1 MYWKKISWFSVTTA
15 QSLIFHP
22 LTANLRET
30 KKVKINKKNIRMK
43 NLKNFAAAAIM
54 MVLCAALSVL
64 TSCSGSDMDMD
75 ERQEPITPEV
85 STKVD
90 DTYINHNWNEGKNS
104 FVDNATSVTKFT
116 DYGQQKS
123 FEIELPATINWTV
136 EEVLRASKTF
146 NAAEVTLGE
155 EVEDIVD
162 EKSLRDTLVFSH
174 DRVITEK
181 FAETSIEMNTRWL
194 NGHVFIAGEKSQ
206 LAYVSIDSVKAM
218 PEQTIVKFIEM
229 ADEANKIERDS
240 FYMPHKA
247 YYTEYSIRGKKNIVK
262 DFTVAGTFLFKQESE
277 EPEEPGKET
286 IEDAEYVNRW
296 FDMDEKKSY
305 MTLNCTWN
313 NGEKEQLTF
322 WVSMPF
328 GWEFPKEWS
337 KNVSTEGPSKFV
349 SLVQDANPN
358 MTEFTEVKNTNETNG
373 MEHGIVYRRKISSKT
388 NFKFTDFDEILSSF
402 HHESYIKINGKDFQF
417 LSPSESIAQGVHAQN
432 TTANGN
438 ISTEK
443 NTVKAEITFNQQ
455 LFHASGIV
463 NILREVK
470 QEPVDPTPDPDPDPD
485 PTPDPEPE
493 NPTPDNETIPSEW
506 GEITGVV
513 GVTRIVET
521 IGNNDYWH
529 TCLTLR
535 TTKGQIRVID
545 KNWKTV
551 TNAFMS
557 FDQIYDD
564 NRMTSGAYRNG
575 TVYPAMV
582 TIDGNGWVYTAETK
596 TGINFA
602 VNMTDQR
609 AVTGGIKNFTKDNTA
624 KPTPIVQ
631 HNAEFKTVNG
641 KKILT
646 VTCYNVDDKV
656 TDIFTINCIPSAN

>member
-1 MYWKKISWFSVTTA
+1 
-15 QSLIFHP
+15 
-22 LTANLRET
+22 
-30 KKVKINKKNIRMK
+30 MK

-54 MVLCAALSVL
+54 MVLCAALSVSFV
-64 TSCSGSDMDMD
+64 SCSGSDMDLN
-75 ERQEPITPEV
+75 ERETPIKPEV

-90 DTYINHNWNEGKNS
+90 DTYINHDWAEKENS
-104 FVDNATSVTKFT
+104 FVDEATSVTKYT
-116 DYGQQKS
+116 DLGQQKS
-123 FEIELPATINWTV
+123 FEIKLPATINWTV

-432 TTANGN
+432 TTTNGN

>member
-1 MYWKKISWFSVTTA
+1 
-15 QSLIFHP
+15 
-22 LTANLRET
+22 
-30 KKVKINKKNIRMK
+30 MK

-54 MVLCAALSVL
+54 MVLCAALSVSFV
-64 TSCSGSDMDMD
+64 SCSGSDMDMD
-75 ERQEPITPEV
+75 ERQEPIKPEV

-104 FVDNATSVTKFT
+104 FVDEATSVTKYT
-116 DYGQQKS
+116 DLGQQKS
-123 FEIELPATINWTV
+123 FEIELPATISWSV

-146 NAAEVTLGE
+146 DAAEITLGE

-277 EPEEPGKET
+277 EPEKPGKET

-328 GWEFPKEWS
+328 SWEFPKEWS
-337 KNVSTEGPSKFV
+337 KNVSSEGPSKFV
-349 SLVQDANPN
+349 SLVQDANPS
-358 MTEFTEVKNTNETNG
+358 MTEFSEVKNTNETNG

-432 TTANGN
+432 TTTNGN

-470 QEPVDPTPDPDPDPD
+470 QEPTDPEEPETPTDPE
-485 PTPDPEPE
+485 TPEEPE

-624 KPTPIVQ
+624 KPTPLVQ
-631 HNAEFKTVNG
+631 YNSEFKTVNG

-656 TDIFTINCIPSAN
+656 TDIFTINCIL

>member
-1 MYWKKISWFSVTTA
+1 
-15 QSLIFHP
+15 
-22 LTANLRET
+22 
-30 KKVKINKKNIRMK
+30 MK

-75 ERQEPITPEV
+75 ERQKPITPEV

-90 DTYINHNWNEGKNS
+90 DTYINHNWNEGENS

-146 NAAEVTLGE
+146 DAAEITLGE

-162 EKSLRDTLVFSH
+162 EKSLRDTLIFSH

-194 NGHVFIAGEKSQ
+194 NGHVFIANEKSQ
-206 LAYVSIDSVKAM
+206 LAYVSIDSIKAM

-247 YYTEYSIRGKKNIVK
+247 YYTEYSIRGEKNIEK
-262 DFTVAGTFLFKQESE
+262 TFTVAGTFLFKQESE

-337 KNVSTEGPSKFV
+337 KNVSSEGPSKFV
-349 SLVQDANPN
+349 SLVQDANPS
-358 MTEFTEVKNTNETNG
+358 MTEFSEVKNTNETNG

-470 QEPVDPTPDPDPDPD
+470 QEPTDPEEPETPTDPE
-485 PTPDPEPE
+485 TPEEPE

-582 TIDGNGWVYTAETK
+582 TIDGNGWVYTTETK

-656 TDIFTINCIPSAN
+656 TDIFTINCIL

>member
-1 MYWKKISWFSVTTA
+1 
-15 QSLIFHP
+15 
-22 LTANLRET
+22 
-30 KKVKINKKNIRMK
+30 MK

-54 MVLCAALSVL
+54 MVLCAALSVSFV
-64 TSCSGSDMDMD
+64 SCSGTDIDMNK
-75 ERQEPITPEV
+75 RQEPIKPEV

-90 DTYINHNWNEGKNS
+90 DTYINHDWAERENS
-104 FVDNATSVTKFT
+104 FVDEATSVTKYT
-116 DYGQQKS
+116 DLGQQKS
-123 FEIELPATINWTV
+123 FEIELPATISWSV
-136 EEVLRASKTF
+136 EEVLRTSKTF
-146 NAAEVTLGE
+146 DAAEITLSE

-162 EKSLRDTLVFSH
+162 EKSLRDTLIFSH

-206 LAYVSIDSVKAM
+206 LAYVSIDSIKAM
-218 PEQTIVKFIEM
+218 PEQTTVKFIEM

-337 KNVSTEGPSKFV
+337 KNVSSEGPSKFV
-349 SLVQDANPN
+349 SLVQDANPS
-358 MTEFTEVKNTNETNG
+358 MTEFSEVKNTNETNG

-470 QEPVDPTPDPDPDPD
+470 QEPTDPEEPETPTDPE
-485 PTPDPEPE
+485 TPEEPE

>member
-1 MYWKKISWFSVTTA
+1 
-15 QSLIFHP
+15 
-22 LTANLRET
+22 
-30 KKVKINKKNIRMK
+30 MK

-54 MVLCAALSVL
+54 MVLCAALSVSFV
-64 TSCSGSDMDMD
+64 SCSGSDMDLN
-75 ERQEPITPEV
+75 ERETPIKPEV

-90 DTYINHNWNEGKNS
+90 DTYINHNWAEKENT
-104 FVDNATSVTKFT
+104 FVDEATSVTKYT
-116 DYGQQKS
+116 DLGQQKS

-146 NAAEVTLGE
+146 DATEVTLGE

-349 SLVQDANPN
+349 SLVQDANPS
-358 MTEFTEVKNTNETNG
+358 MTEFAEVKNTNETNG

-557 FDQIYDD
+557 FDQIYDN

>member
-1 MYWKKISWFSVTTA
+1 MD
-15 QSLIFHP
+15 L
-22 LTANLRET
+22 NERET
-30 KKVKINKKNIRMK
+30 
-43 NLKNFAAAAIM
+43 
-54 MVLCAALSVL
+54 
-64 TSCSGSDMDMD
+64 
-75 ERQEPITPEV
+75 PIKPE
-85 STKVD
+85 KVD
-90 DTYINHNWNEGKNS
+90 DTYINHNWAEKENT
-104 FVDNATSVTKFT
+104 FVDEATSVTKYT
-116 DYGQQKS
+116 DLGQQKS

-146 NAAEVTLGE
+146 DATEVTLGE

-349 SLVQDANPN
+349 SLVQDANPS
-358 MTEFTEVKNTNETNG
+358 MTEFAEVKNTNETNG

>member
-1 MYWKKISWFSVTTA
+1 MD
-15 QSLIFHP
+15 L
-22 LTANLRET
+22 NERET
-30 KKVKINKKNIRMK
+30 
-43 NLKNFAAAAIM
+43 
-54 MVLCAALSVL
+54 
-64 TSCSGSDMDMD
+64 
-75 ERQEPITPEV
+75 PIKPEV

-90 DTYINHNWNEGKNS
+90 DTYINHDWAEKENS
-104 FVDNATSVTKFT
+104 FVDEATSVTKYT
-116 DYGQQKS
+116 DLGQQKS
-123 FEIELPATINWTV
+123 FKIELPATINWTV

-146 NAAEVTLGE
+146 DATEVTLGE

-262 DFTVAGTFLFKQESE
+262 NFTVAGTFLFKQESE

-349 SLVQDANPN
+349 SLVQDANPS

-624 KPTPIVQ
+624 KPTPLVQ
-631 HNAEFKTVNG
+631 YNSEFKTVNG

-656 TDIFTINCIPSAN
+656 TDIFTINCIL

>member
-1 MYWKKISWFSVTTA
+1 
-15 QSLIFHP
+15 
-22 LTANLRET
+22 
-30 KKVKINKKNIRMK
+30 MK

-54 MVLCAALSVL
+54 MVLCVALSVL

-75 ERQEPITPEV
+75 ERQEPIKPEV

-104 FVDNATSVTKFT
+104 FVDEATSVTKYT
-116 DYGQQKS
+116 DLGQQKS

-146 NAAEVTLGE
+146 DATEVTLGE

-277 EPEEPGKET
+277 KPEEPGKET

-349 SLVQDANPN
+349 SLVQDANPS

-470 QEPVDPTPDPDPDPD
+470 QEPTDPEEPETPTDPE
-485 PTPDPEPE
+485 TPEEPE

>member
-1 MYWKKISWFSVTTA
+1 
-15 QSLIFHP
+15 
-22 LTANLRET
+22 
-30 KKVKINKKNIRMK
+30 MK

-54 MVLCAALSVL
+54 MVLCAALSVSFV
-64 TSCSGSDMDMD
+64 SCSGTDIDMNK
-75 ERQEPITPEV
+75 RQEPIKPEV

-90 DTYINHNWNEGKNS
+90 DTYINHDWAERENS
-104 FVDNATSVTKFT
+104 FVDEATSVTKYT
-116 DYGQQKS
+116 DLGQQKS
-123 FEIELPATINWTV
+123 FEIELPATINWTI

-162 EKSLRDTLVFSH
+162 EKSLRDTLIFSH

-206 LAYVSIDSVKAM
+206 LAYVSIDSIKAM
-218 PEQTIVKFIEM
+218 PEQTTVKFIEM

-337 KNVSTEGPSKFV
+337 KNVSSEGPSKFV
-349 SLVQDANPN
+349 SLVQDANPS
-358 MTEFTEVKNTNETNG
+358 MTEFSEVKNTNETNG

-470 QEPVDPTPDPDPDPD
+470 QEPTDPEEPETPTDPE
-485 PTPDPEPE
+485 TPEEPE

>member
-1 MYWKKISWFSVTTA
+1 
-15 QSLIFHP
+15 
-22 LTANLRET
+22 
-30 KKVKINKKNIRMK
+30 MK
-43 NLKNFAAAAIM
+43 NLKNFAVAAIM
-54 MVLCAALSVL
+54 MVLCAALSVSFV
-64 TSCSGSDMDMD
+64 SCSGSDMDMD
-75 ERQEPITPEV
+75 ERQEPIKPEV

-90 DTYINHNWNEGKNS
+90 DTYINHNWNEGENT
-104 FVDNATSVTKFT
+104 FVDEATSVTKYT
-116 DYGQQKS
+116 DLGQQKS
-123 FEIELPATINWTV
+123 FEIALPATINWTV

-174 DRVITEK
+174 DRVITEV

-206 LAYVSIDSVKAM
+206 LAYVSIDSIKAM
-218 PEQTIVKFIEM
+218 PEQTTVKFIEM

-337 KNVSTEGPSKFV
+337 KNVSSEGPSKFV
-349 SLVQDANPN
+349 SLVQDANPS
-358 MTEFTEVKNTNETNG
+358 MTEFAEVKNTNETNG

-388 NFKFTDFDEILSSF
+388 NFKFTDFDEVLSSF

-432 TTANGN
+432 TTTNGN

-470 QEPVDPTPDPDPDPD
+470 QEPTDPEEPETPTDPE
-485 PTPDPEPE
+485 TPEEPE

>member
-1 MYWKKISWFSVTTA
+1 
-15 QSLIFHP
+15 
-22 LTANLRET
+22 
-30 KKVKINKKNIRMK
+30 MK

-54 MVLCAALSVL
+54 MVLCAALSVSFV
-64 TSCSGSDMDMD
+64 SCSGTDIDMNK
-75 ERQEPITPEV
+75 RQEPIKPEV

-194 NGHVFIAGEKSQ
+194 NGHVFIANEKSQ

-337 KNVSTEGPSKFV
+337 KNVSSEGPSKFV
-349 SLVQDANPN
+349 SLVQDANPS
-358 MTEFTEVKNTNETNG
+358 MTEFSEVKNTNETNG

-438 ISTEK
+438 ISNEK

-470 QEPVDPTPDPDPDPD
+470 QEPTDPEEPETPTDPE
-485 PTPDPEPE
+485 TPEEPE

-624 KPTPIVQ
+624 KPTPLVQ
-631 HNAEFKTVNG
+631 YNSEFKTVNG

-656 TDIFTINCIPSAN
+656 TDIFTINCIL

>member
-1 MYWKKISWFSVTTA
+1 
-15 QSLIFHP
+15 
-22 LTANLRET
+22 
-30 KKVKINKKNIRMK
+30 MK

-54 MVLCAALSVL
+54 MVLCVALSVL
-64 TSCSGSDMDMD
+64 TSCSGSDMDTD
-75 ERQEPITPEV
+75 ERQEPIKPEV

-90 DTYINHNWNEGKNS
+90 DTYINHDWAEKENT
-104 FVDNATSVTKFT
+104 FVDEATSVTKYT
-116 DYGQQKS
+116 DLGQQKS
-123 FEIELPATINWTV
+123 FEIELPATISWSV

-146 NAAEVTLGE
+146 DAAEVTLGE

-206 LAYVSIDSVKAM
+206 LAYVSIDSIKAM
-218 PEQTIVKFIEM
+218 PEQTTVKFIEM

-262 DFTVAGTFLFKQESE
+262 DFTVAGTFLFKQES
-277 EPEEPGKET
+277 EEPGKET

-349 SLVQDANPN
+349 SLVQDANPS
-358 MTEFTEVKNTNETNG
+358 MTEFAEVKNTNETNG

-388 NFKFTDFDEILSSF
+388 NFKFTDFDEVLSSF

-432 TTANGN
+432 TTTNGN

-463 NILREVK
+463 NILRENK
-470 QEPVDPTPDPDPDPD
+470 QEPVDPTPDPDPD

-582 TIDGNGWVYTAETK
+582 TIDNSGWVYTAETK

-609 AVTGGIKNFTKDNTA
+609 AVTGGIKNFTKDNSA
-624 KPTPIVQ
+624 KPTPLVQ
-631 HNAEFKTVNG
+631 YNSEFKTVNG

-656 TDIFTINCIPSAN
+656 TDIFTINCIL

>member
-1 MYWKKISWFSVTTA
+1 
-15 QSLIFHP
+15 
-22 LTANLRET
+22 
-30 KKVKINKKNIRMK
+30 MK

-54 MVLCAALSVL
+54 MVLCAALSVSFV
-64 TSCSGSDMDMD
+64 SCSGTDIDMNK
-75 ERQEPITPEV
+75 RQEPIKPEV

-123 FEIELPATINWTV
+123 FEIELAATINWTV

-155 EVEDIVD
+155 EVEDIID

-218 PEQTIVKFIEM
+218 PEQTTVKFIEM

-337 KNVSTEGPSKFV
+337 KNVSSEGPSKFV
-349 SLVQDANPN
+349 SLVQDANPS
-358 MTEFTEVKNTNETNG
+358 MTEFSEVKNTNETNG

-432 TTANGN
+432 TTTNGN

-470 QEPVDPTPDPDPDPD
+470 QEPTDPEEPETPTDPE
-485 PTPDPEPE
+485 TPEEPE

-624 KPTPIVQ
+624 KPTPLVQ
-631 HNAEFKTVNG
+631 YNSEFKTVNG

-656 TDIFTINCIPSAN
+656 TDIFTINCIL

>member
-1 MYWKKISWFSVTTA
+1 
-15 QSLIFHP
+15 
-22 LTANLRET
+22 
-30 KKVKINKKNIRMK
+30 MK

-54 MVLCAALSVL
+54 MVLCVALSVL

-75 ERQEPITPEV
+75 ERQEPIKPEV

-104 FVDNATSVTKFT
+104 FVDEATSVTKYT
-116 DYGQQKS
+116 DLGQQKS

-146 NAAEVTLGE
+146 DATEVTLGE

-337 KNVSTEGPSKFV
+337 KNVSSEGPSKFV
-349 SLVQDANPN
+349 SLVQDANPS
-358 MTEFTEVKNTNETNG
+358 MTEFSEVKNTNETNG

-470 QEPVDPTPDPDPDPD
+470 QEPTDPEEPETPTDPE
-485 PTPDPEPE
+485 TPEEPE

-582 TIDGNGWVYTAETK
+582 TIDNSGWVYTAETK

>member
-1 MYWKKISWFSVTTA
+1 
-15 QSLIFHP
+15 
-22 LTANLRET
+22 
-30 KKVKINKKNIRMK
+30 MK

-54 MVLCAALSVL
+54 MVLCAALSVSFV
-64 TSCSGSDMDMD
+64 SCSGSDMDLN
-75 ERQEPITPEV
+75 ERETPIKPEV

-90 DTYINHNWNEGKNS
+90 DTYINHNWAEKENT
-104 FVDNATSVTKFT
+104 FVDEATSVTKYT
-116 DYGQQKS
+116 DLGQQKS

-146 NAAEVTLGE
+146 DATEVTLGE

-349 SLVQDANPN
+349 SLVQDANPS
-358 MTEFTEVKNTNETNG
+358 MTEFAEVKNTNETNG

-513 GVTRIVET
+513 GVTRIVEP

-596 TGINFA
+596 TGFNFA

>member
-1 MYWKKISWFSVTTA
+1 
-15 QSLIFHP
+15 
-22 LTANLRET
+22 
-30 KKVKINKKNIRMK
+30 MK

-54 MVLCAALSVL
+54 MVLCAALSVSFV
-64 TSCSGSDMDMD
+64 SCSGSDMDLN
-75 ERQEPITPEV
+75 ERETPIKPEV

-90 DTYINHNWNEGKNS
+90 DTYINHDWAEKENS
-104 FVDNATSVTKFT
+104 FVDEATSVTKYT
-116 DYGQQKS
+116 DLGQQKS
-123 FEIELPATINWTV
+123 FEIKLPATINWTV

-349 SLVQDANPN
+349 SLVQDANPS

-470 QEPVDPTPDPDPDPD
+470 QEPTDPEEPETPTDPE
-485 PTPDPEPE
+485 TPEEPE

-624 KPTPIVQ
+624 KPTPLVQ
-631 HNAEFKTVNG
+631 YNSEFKTVNG

-656 TDIFTINCIPSAN
+656 TDIFTINCIL

>member
-1 MYWKKISWFSVTTA
+1 
-15 QSLIFHP
+15 
-22 LTANLRET
+22 
-30 KKVKINKKNIRMK
+30 MK

-54 MVLCAALSVL
+54 MVLCVALSVL

-75 ERQEPITPEV
+75 ERQEPIKPEV

-194 NGHVFIAGEKSQ
+194 NGHVFIANEKSQ

-337 KNVSTEGPSKFV
+337 KNVSSEGPSKFV
-349 SLVQDANPN
+349 SLVQDANPS
-358 MTEFTEVKNTNETNG
+358 MTEFSEVKNTNETNG

-432 TTANGN
+432 TTENGN

-470 QEPVDPTPDPDPDPD
+470 QEPTDPEEPETPTDPE
-485 PTPDPEPE
+485 TPEEPE

-596 TGINFA
+596 TGIAFA

-624 KPTPIVQ
+624 KPTPLVQ
-631 HNAEFKTVNG
+631 YNSEFKTVNG

-656 TDIFTINCIPSAN
+656 TDIFTINCIL

>member
-1 MYWKKISWFSVTTA
+1 
-15 QSLIFHP
+15 
-22 LTANLRET
+22 
-30 KKVKINKKNIRMK
+30 
-43 NLKNFAAAAIM
+43 
-54 MVLCAALSVL
+54 
-64 TSCSGSDMDMD
+64 
-75 ERQEPITPEV
+75 
-85 STKVD
+85 
-90 DTYINHNWNEGKNS
+90 
-104 FVDNATSVTKFT
+104 
-116 DYGQQKS
+116 
-123 FEIELPATINWTV
+123 
-136 EEVLRASKTF
+136 
-146 NAAEVTLGE
+146 
-155 EVEDIVD
+155 
-162 EKSLRDTLVFSH
+162 
-174 DRVITEK
+174 
-181 FAETSIEMNTRWL
+181 MNTRWL

-349 SLVQDANPN
+349 SLVQDANPS

-470 QEPVDPTPDPDPDPD
+470 QEPVDPTPDPDPD

-624 KPTPIVQ
+624 KPTPLVQ
-631 HNAEFKTVNG
+631 YNSEFKTVNG

-656 TDIFTINCIPSAN
+656 TDIFTINCIL

>member
-1 MYWKKISWFSVTTA
+1 
-15 QSLIFHP
+15 
-22 LTANLRET
+22 
-30 KKVKINKKNIRMK
+30 MK

-54 MVLCAALSVL
+54 MVLCAALSVSFV
-64 TSCSGSDMDMD
+64 SCSGSDMDLN
-75 ERQEPITPEV
+75 ERETPIKPEV

-90 DTYINHNWNEGKNS
+90 DTYINHNWAEKENT
-104 FVDNATSVTKFT
+104 FVDEATSVTKYT
-116 DYGQQKS
+116 DLGQQKS

-146 NAAEVTLGE
+146 DATEVTLGE

-337 KNVSTEGPSKFV
+337 KNVSSEGPSKFV
-349 SLVQDANPN
+349 SLVQDANPS
-358 MTEFTEVKNTNETNG
+358 MTEFSEVKNTNETNG

-470 QEPVDPTPDPDPDPD
+470 QEPTDPEEPETPTDPE
-485 PTPDPEPE
+485 TPEEPE

>member
-1 MYWKKISWFSVTTA
+1 
-15 QSLIFHP
+15 
-22 LTANLRET
+22 
-30 KKVKINKKNIRMK
+30 MK

-54 MVLCAALSVL
+54 MVLCAALSVSFV
-64 TSCSGSDMDMD
+64 SCSGTDIDMNK
-75 ERQEPITPEV
+75 RQEPIKPEV

-123 FEIELPATINWTV
+123 FEIELPATISWSV

-146 NAAEVTLGE
+146 DAAEISLGE

-162 EKSLRDTLVFSH
+162 EKSLRDTLIFSH
-174 DRVITEK
+174 DRVISEK

-194 NGHVFIAGEKSQ
+194 NGHVFIANEKSQ
-206 LAYVSIDSVKAM
+206 LAYVSIDSIKAM

-247 YYTEYSIRGKKNIVK
+247 YYTEYSIRGEKNIEK
-262 DFTVAGTFLFKQESE
+262 TFTVAGTFLFKQESE

-328 GWEFPKEWS
+328 NWEFPKEWS
-337 KNVSTEGPSKFV
+337 KNVSSEGPSKFV
-349 SLVQDANPN
+349 SLVQDANPS
-358 MTEFTEVKNTNETNG
+358 MTEFSEVKNTNETNG

-388 NFKFTDFDEILSSF
+388 NFKFTDFDEVLSSF
-402 HHESYIKINGKDFQF
+402 HHEAYLKINGKDFQF

-432 TTANGN
+432 TTTNGN

-470 QEPVDPTPDPDPDPD
+470 QEPTDPEEPETPTDPE
-485 PTPDPEPE
+485 TPEEPE

-656 TDIFTINCIPSAN
+656 TDIFTINCIL

>member
-1 MYWKKISWFSVTTA
+1 
-15 QSLIFHP
+15 
-22 LTANLRET
+22 
-30 KKVKINKKNIRMK
+30 MK

-54 MVLCAALSVL
+54 MVLCAALSVSFV
-64 TSCSGSDMDMD
+64 SCSGTDIDMNK
-75 ERQEPITPEV
+75 RQEPIKPEV

-218 PEQTIVKFIEM
+218 PEQTIVKFIKM

-247 YYTEYSIRGKKNIVK
+247 YYTEYSIRGEKNIEK
-262 DFTVAGTFLFKQESE
+262 TFTVAGTFLFKQESE

-328 GWEFPKEWS
+328 NWEFPKEWS
-337 KNVSTEGPSKFV
+337 KNVSSEGPSKFV
-349 SLVQDANPN
+349 SLVQDANPS
-358 MTEFTEVKNTNETNG
+358 MTEFSEVKNTNETNG

-388 NFKFTDFDEILSSF
+388 NFKFTDFDEVLSSF
-402 HHESYIKINGKDFQF
+402 HHEAYLKINGKDFQF

-432 TTANGN
+432 TTTNGN

-470 QEPVDPTPDPDPDPD
+470 QEPTDPEEPETPTDPE
-485 PTPDPEPE
+485 TPEEPE

-624 KPTPIVQ
+624 KPTPLVQ
-631 HNAEFKTVNG
+631 YNSEFKTVNG

>member
-1 MYWKKISWFSVTTA
+1 
-15 QSLIFHP
+15 
-22 LTANLRET
+22 
-30 KKVKINKKNIRMK
+30 MK

-54 MVLCAALSVL
+54 MVLCVALNVL

-75 ERQEPITPEV
+75 ERQEPIKPEV

-90 DTYINHNWNEGKNS
+90 DTYINHNWAEKENT
-104 FVDNATSVTKFT
+104 FVDEATSVTKYT
-116 DYGQQKS
+116 DLGQQKS

-146 NAAEVTLGE
+146 DATEVTLGE

-229 ADEANKIERDS
+229 ADDNKIERDS

-432 TTANGN
+432 TTTNGN

-470 QEPVDPTPDPDPDPD
+470 QEPVDPTPDPDPD

>member
-1 MYWKKISWFSVTTA
+1 
-15 QSLIFHP
+15 
-22 LTANLRET
+22 
-30 KKVKINKKNIRMK
+30 MK

-54 MVLCAALSVL
+54 MVLCAALSVSFV
-64 TSCSGSDMDMD
+64 SCSGTDIDMNK
-75 ERQEPITPEV
+75 RQEPIKPEV

-90 DTYINHNWNEGKNS
+90 DTYINHDWAERENS
-104 FVDNATSVTKFT
+104 FVDEATSVTKYT
-116 DYGQQKS
+116 DLGQQKS

-146 NAAEVTLGE
+146 NAAEITLGE

-162 EKSLRDTLVFSH
+162 EKSLRDTLIFSH

-194 NGHVFIAGEKSQ
+194 NGHVFIANEKSQ

-247 YYTEYSIRGKKNIVK
+247 YYTEYSIRGEKNIEK
-262 DFTVAGTFLFKQESE
+262 TFTVAGTFLFKQESE

-337 KNVSTEGPSKFV
+337 KNVSSEGPSKFV
-349 SLVQDANPN
+349 SLVQDANPS
-358 MTEFTEVKNTNETNG
+358 MTEFSEVKNTNETNG

-388 NFKFTDFDEILSSF
+388 NFKFTDFDEVLSSF
-402 HHESYIKINGKDFQF
+402 HHEAYLKINGKDFQF

-470 QEPVDPTPDPDPDPD
+470 QEPT
-485 PTPDPEPE
+485 DPEEPE
-493 NPTPDNETIPSEW
+493 TPTDPETPEEPESPTPDNETIPSEW

-545 KNWKTV
+545 KNWKNV

-596 TGINFA
+596 TGIAFA

>member
-1 MYWKKISWFSVTTA
+1 
-15 QSLIFHP
+15 
-22 LTANLRET
+22 
-30 KKVKINKKNIRMK
+30 MK

-75 ERQEPITPEV
+75 ERQEPIKPEV

-123 FEIELPATINWTV
+123 FEIELPATISWSV

-146 NAAEVTLGE
+146 DAAEITLGE

-162 EKSLRDTLVFSH
+162 EKSLRDTLIFSH
-174 DRVITEK
+174 DRVISEK

-194 NGHVFIAGEKSQ
+194 NGHVFIANEKSQ
-206 LAYVSIDSVKAM
+206 LAYVSIDSIKAM

-247 YYTEYSIRGKKNIVK
+247 YYTEYSIRGEKNIEK
-262 DFTVAGTFLFKQESE
+262 TFTVAGTFLFKQESE

-349 SLVQDANPN
+349 SLVQDANPS
-358 MTEFTEVKNTNETNG
+358 MTEFAEVKNTNETNG

-388 NFKFTDFDEILSSF
+388 NFKFTDFDEVLSSF

-470 QEPVDPTPDPDPDPD
+470 QEPTDPEEPETPTDPE
-485 PTPDPEPE
+485 TPEEPE

-656 TDIFTINCIPSAN
+656 TDIFTINCIL

>member
-1 MYWKKISWFSVTTA
+1 
-15 QSLIFHP
+15 
-22 LTANLRET
+22 
-30 KKVKINKKNIRMK
+30 MK

-75 ERQEPITPEV
+75 ERQEPIKPEV

-123 FEIELPATINWTV
+123 FEIELPAVITWTV

-162 EKSLRDTLVFSH
+162 EKSLRDTLIFSH

-194 NGHVFIAGEKSQ
+194 NGHVFIANEKSQ

-229 ADEANKIERDS
+229 ADEAKKIERDS

-337 KNVSTEGPSKFV
+337 KNVSSEGPSKFV
-349 SLVQDANPN
+349 SLVQDANPS
-358 MTEFTEVKNTNETNG
+358 MTEFSEVKNTNETNG

-402 HHESYIKINGKDFQF
+402 HHEAYLKINGKDFQF

-463 NILREVK
+463 NILRENK
-470 QEPVDPTPDPDPDPD
+470 QEPTDPEEPETPTDPE
-485 PTPDPEPE
+485 TPEEPE

-656 TDIFTINCIPSAN
+656 TDIFTINCIL

>member
-1 MYWKKISWFSVTTA
+1 
-15 QSLIFHP
+15 
-22 LTANLRET
+22 
-30 KKVKINKKNIRMK
+30 MK

-54 MVLCAALSVL
+54 MVLCVALSVL

-75 ERQEPITPEV
+75 ERQEPIKPEV

-104 FVDNATSVTKFT
+104 FVDEATSVTKYT
-116 DYGQQKS
+116 DLGQQKS
-123 FEIELPATINWTV
+123 FEIELPATISWSV

-146 NAAEVTLGE
+146 DATEVTLGE

-162 EKSLRDTLVFSH
+162 EKSLRDTLIFSH

-206 LAYVSIDSVKAM
+206 LAYVSIDSIKAM
-218 PEQTIVKFIEM
+218 PEQTTVKFIEM

-349 SLVQDANPN
+349 SLVQDANPS
-358 MTEFTEVKNTNETNG
+358 MTEFAEVKNTNETNG

-388 NFKFTDFDEILSSF
+388 NFKFTDFNEILSSF

-432 TTANGN
+432 TTTNGN

-513 GVTRIVET
+513 GVTRIVVT

>member
-1 MYWKKISWFSVTTA
+1 
-15 QSLIFHP
+15 
-22 LTANLRET
+22 
-30 KKVKINKKNIRMK
+30 MK

-54 MVLCAALSVL
+54 MVLCAALSVSFV
-64 TSCSGSDMDMD
+64 SCSGTDIDMNK
-75 ERQEPITPEV
+75 RQEPIKPEV

-90 DTYINHNWNEGKNS
+90 DTYINHDWAERENS
-104 FVDNATSVTKFT
+104 FVDEATSVTKYT
-116 DYGQQKS
+116 DLGQQKS
-123 FEIELPATINWTV
+123 FEIELPATISWSV

-146 NAAEVTLGE
+146 DAAEISLGE

-162 EKSLRDTLVFSH
+162 EKSLRDTLIFSH
-174 DRVITEK
+174 DRVISEK

-194 NGHVFIAGEKSQ
+194 NGHVFIANEKSQ
-206 LAYVSIDSVKAM
+206 LAYVSIDSIKAM

-247 YYTEYSIRGKKNIVK
+247 YYTEYSIRGEKNIEK
-262 DFTVAGTFLFKQESE
+262 TFTVAGTFLFKQESE

-328 GWEFPKEWS
+328 SWEFPKEWS
-337 KNVSTEGPSKFV
+337 KNVSSEGPSKFV
-349 SLVQDANPN
+349 SLVQDANPS
-358 MTEFTEVKNTNETNG
+358 MTEFSEVKNTNETNG

-388 NFKFTDFDEILSSF
+388 NFKFTDFDEVLSSF
-402 HHESYIKINGKDFQF
+402 HHEAYLKINGKDFQF

-470 QEPVDPTPDPDPDPD
+470 QEPTDPEEPETPTDPE
-485 PTPDPEPE
+485 TPEEPE

-624 KPTPIVQ
+624 KPTLIVQ

>member
-1 MYWKKISWFSVTTA
+1 
-15 QSLIFHP
+15 
-22 LTANLRET
+22 
-30 KKVKINKKNIRMK
+30 MK

-54 MVLCAALSVL
+54 MVLCAALSVSFV
-64 TSCSGSDMDMD
+64 SCSGSDMDLN
-75 ERQEPITPEV
+75 ERETPIKPE
-85 STKVD
+85 KVD
-90 DTYINHNWNEGKNS
+90 DTYINHNWAEKENT
-104 FVDNATSVTKFT
+104 FVDEATSVTKYT
-116 DYGQQKS
+116 DLGQQKS

-146 NAAEVTLGE
+146 DATEVTLGE

-349 SLVQDANPN
+349 SLVQDANPS
-358 MTEFTEVKNTNETNG
+358 MTEFAEVKNTNETNG

>member
-1 MYWKKISWFSVTTA
+1 
-15 QSLIFHP
+15 
-22 LTANLRET
+22 
-30 KKVKINKKNIRMK
+30 MK

-54 MVLCAALSVL
+54 MVLCAALSVSFV
-64 TSCSGSDMDMD
+64 SCSGTDIDMNK
-75 ERQEPITPEV
+75 RQEPIKPEV
-85 STKVD
+85 STKVH
-90 DTYINHNWNEGKNS
+90 DTYINHDWAERENS
-104 FVDNATSVTKFT
+104 FVDEATSVTKYT
-116 DYGQQKS
+116 DLGQQKS
-123 FEIELPATINWTV
+123 FEIELPATISWSV
-136 EEVLRASKTF
+136 EEVLRTSKTF
-146 NAAEVTLGE
+146 DAAEITLSE

-162 EKSLRDTLVFSH
+162 EKSLRDTLIFSH

-206 LAYVSIDSVKAM
+206 LAYVSIDSIKAM
-218 PEQTIVKFIEM
+218 PEQTTVKFIEM

-337 KNVSTEGPSKFV
+337 KNVSSEGPSKFV
-349 SLVQDANPN
+349 SLVQDANPS
-358 MTEFTEVKNTNETNG
+358 MTEFSEVKNTNETNG

-470 QEPVDPTPDPDPDPD
+470 QEPTDPEEPETPTDPE
-485 PTPDPEPE
+485 TPEEPE

>member
-1 MYWKKISWFSVTTA
+1 MD
-15 QSLIFHP
+15 L
-22 LTANLRET
+22 NERET
-30 KKVKINKKNIRMK
+30 
-43 NLKNFAAAAIM
+43 
-54 MVLCAALSVL
+54 
-64 TSCSGSDMDMD
+64 
-75 ERQEPITPEV
+75 PIKPEV

-90 DTYINHNWNEGKNS
+90 DTYINHNWAEKENT
-104 FVDNATSVTKFT
+104 FVDEATSVTKYT
-116 DYGQQKS
+116 DLGQQKS

-146 NAAEVTLGE
+146 DATEVTLGE

-337 KNVSTEGPSKFV
+337 KNVSSEGPSKFV
-349 SLVQDANPN
+349 SLVQDANPS
-358 MTEFTEVKNTNETNG
+358 MTEFSEVKNTNETNG

-470 QEPVDPTPDPDPDPD
+470 QEPTDPEEPETPTDPE
-485 PTPDPEPE
+485 TPEEPE